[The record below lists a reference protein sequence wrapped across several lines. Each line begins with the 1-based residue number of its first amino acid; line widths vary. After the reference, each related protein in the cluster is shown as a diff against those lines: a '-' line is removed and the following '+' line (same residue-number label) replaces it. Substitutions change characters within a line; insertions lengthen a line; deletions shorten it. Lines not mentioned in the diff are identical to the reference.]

1 MNEEIYL
8 KILRIIDECPKTTQR
23 ELAEQLG
30 VSLGKINYCLKALK
44 EKGFVKW
51 GNFSSNPNKTQ
62 YLNLLTPIGVSE
74 KVFLTASF
82 LKRKYDEYDNLN
94 QEIQLLELEIEKM
107 SLSKI
112 ENKVQM
118 MTNHRQNIKLKRV

>member
-8 KILRIIDECPKTTQR
+8 KILRIIDECPKTSQR
-23 ELAEQLG
+23 ELAGKLG

-62 YLNLLTPIGVSE
+62 YLHLITPIGVIE
-74 KVFLTASF
+74 KMSLTASF

-94 QEIQLLELEIEKM
+94 QEIQVLEHEIENM
-107 SLSKI
+107 SLSKNR
-112 ENKVQM
+112 NKAQM
-118 MTNHRQNIKLKRV
+118 MTNHRQNIKQK

>member
-8 KILRIIDECPKTTQR
+8 KILRIIDECPKITQR

-62 YLNLLTPIGVSE
+62 YLNLLTPVGVSE
-74 KVFLTASF
+74 KMFLTASF